1 MTCPGSPT
9 GGAKFP
15 VAAYSVTQWTH
26 GDVVPWMTNLH
37 ARINRKAHAEL
48 YFCFYHCLDYVKYMI
63 ITHHYFANATLT
75 LSLG

>member
-9 GGAKFP
+9 GSAKFP

-48 YFCFYHCLDYVKYMI
+48 YFFFI
-63 ITHHYFANATLT
+63 
-75 LSLG
+75 LSLFRLCKIHDYNPPLLC

>member
-1 MTCPGSPT
+1 MTCPGRPT

-48 YFCFYHCLDYVKYMI
+48 YFF
-63 ITHHYFANATLT
+63 ITV
-75 LSLG
+75 

>member
-1 MTCPGSPT
+1 MTCPGRPT

-48 YFCFYHCLDYVKYMI
+48 YFF
-63 ITHHYFANATLT
+63 
-75 LSLG
+75 LSLFRLCKIHDYNPPLLC